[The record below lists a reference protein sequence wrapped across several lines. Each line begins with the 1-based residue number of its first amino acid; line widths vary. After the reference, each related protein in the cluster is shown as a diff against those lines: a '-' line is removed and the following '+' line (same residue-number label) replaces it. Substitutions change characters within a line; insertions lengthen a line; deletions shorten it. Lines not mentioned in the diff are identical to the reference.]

1 MNTFALWVNEVEST
15 EGDGDS
21 AAEALLDVMAFD
33 GVMAM
38 VSKVVR

>member
-1 MNTFALWVNEVEST
+1 MNTFALWVNEVEFT
-15 EGDGDS
+15 EGDGDG

-33 GVMAM
+33 GVVVV